1 MGIGA
6 IADPDIA
13 NIKSLVNQ
21 REQARAKK
29 DFTRSDELR
38 DQLKGMGVEVFDK
51 EKMWKSSTGATG
63 VVLGYRGLGG
73 PTDLEITTLVAQ
85 REKARQNKDWT
96 LSDNIRNELK
106 AVGCEIYDKEKVWK
120 TNDGRQGPVPSY
132 QQVGGT
138 AMPGVMPGVG
148 GCSGV
153 GMMSSAK
160 QSTPIIGTPAP
171 LLQVIAKTAAL
182 AAKNAG
188 DMAPQLLQLL
198 QQINGGPV
206 NKAGGSARPAS
217 QAQPQSSSGTT
228 NPEAMEALSFVNKCK
243 QEGRPATDAEI
254 EWLVGIREKLR
265 QNKDFT
271 AADELRNAMKT
282 GISVELWEKDK
293 RWSCGDGRSGTIP
306 MWTSM

>member
-1 MGIGA
+1 
-6 IADPDIA
+6 
-13 NIKSLVNQ
+13 VQQ

-51 EKMWKSSTGATG
+51 EKMWKSSSGASG
-63 VVLGYRGLGG
+63 VVLGYRGMGG
-73 PTDLEITTLVAQ
+73 PTDLEITTLVVQ
-85 REKARQNKDWT
+85 REKARQNKDWV
-96 LSDNIRNELK
+96 LSDTIRNELK

-120 TNDGRQGPVPSY
+120 TSDGRQGPVPSY
-132 QQVGGT
+132 QQIAGT
-138 AMPGVMPGVG
+138 AMPGVMPAVG
-148 GCSGV
+148 GCGGV
-153 GMMSSAK
+153 GLISSAK
-160 QSTPIIGTPAP
+160 QCTIGTPAP
-171 LLQVIAKTAAL
+171 LLQQIAKTAAL

-206 NKAGGSARPAS
+206 NKTAGVTKPVS
-217 QAQPQSSSGTT
+217 QAQPQSSGTT
-228 NPEAMEALSFVNKCK
+228 NPEALEALTFINKCK
-243 QEGRPATDAEI
+243 QEGRSVTDAEI

-265 QNKDFT
+265 QNKDFPS
-271 AADELRNAMKT
+271 ADEIRNAMKN
-282 GISVELWEKDK
+282 GISVELWEKEK